1 MILITMDITQL
12 LVEKII
18 MGKVIL
24 DINFKKKILLTLEQD
39 IKVFKEK
46 TKFMNYIKVELE
58 KADFQRFEKEKL
70 EVVL

>member
-39 IKVFKEK
+39 IKILKEK

>member
-39 IKVFKEK
+39 IKILREK

-58 KADFQRFEKEKL
+58 KAEFQRFEKEKL